1 MRKEM
6 KTMKT
11 FSKQFAVSY
20 VVYMMGGSYFHSTE
34 CRNPLEE
41 KRLFLHYAEMKKQ
54 TQIEEECKVIQTL
67 EKLNKEFL
75 EALGKLKS
83 EVHFGRNGNF
93 YVVDFQTGG
102 FESLSCQIGVNG
114 EIRILQSNFPK

>member
-1 MRKEM
+1 
-6 KTMKT
+6 MKT

-20 VVYMMGGSYFHSTE
+20 VVYMMGGSYFYSTE

-54 TQIEEECKVIQTL
+54 TQIEEECKVIQAL

-75 EALGKLKS
+75 ETLGTLKS
-83 EVHFGRNGNF
+83 EVHFRRSGNY

-102 FESLSCQIGVNG
+102 FESLSCWIGVNG
-114 EIRILQSNFPK
+114 EVEILSAS

>member
-1 MRKEM
+1 
-6 KTMKT
+6 MKT

-20 VVYMMGGSYFHSTE
+20 EDYMMGGSYFYSAE

-54 TQIEEECKVIQTL
+54 TQIDEECKVIKEL

-75 EALGKLKS
+75 DSLGTLKS
-83 EVHFGRNGNF
+83 EVHFKRSGNY

-102 FESLSCQIGVNG
+102 FESLSFKIGEKG
-114 EIRILQSNFPK
+114 DITMFSAS

>member
-1 MRKEM
+1 
-6 KTMKT
+6 MKT

-41 KRLFLHYAEMKKQ
+41 KRLFLHYAEMKREK
-54 TQIEEECKVIQTL
+54 QIEEECKVIEAL
-67 EKLNKEFL
+67 EELNKEFL
-75 EALGKLKS
+75 ESLGTLKS
-83 EVHFGRNGNF
+83 EVHFRRSGNY

-102 FESLSCQIGVNG
+102 FESMSCFIGEKGKLEILSA
-114 EIRILQSNFPK
+114 S